1 MRRRASS
8 ARLGMPLGL
17 SAAVHLA
24 LFALAFVARPDPQR
38 AMPPVYRVNLYAA
51 PPGPR
56 QAGVGRPP
64 QAAREAPT
72 PTPSPAPPPAAP
84 ETRERDMPLPDTK
97 PIPTRRPQQQAT
109 PNPSPTRSTT
119 AGTGKAAE
127 TPPAETKAAPRQPEA
142 PTAGGGPEGGRGTDV
157 ANVNT
162 PGIDFPYPAYLQNIV
177 RQIALRF
184 EPPERQSGLSATVFF
199 LIRRDGSID
208 GTRFTKRSGNR
219 AFDVEAMAALEAAS
233 RQPGFGP
240 LPDGFGDDVL
250 PVYFNFDPNIIR

>member
-8 ARLGMPLGL
+8 ARLGMPLGV

-24 LFALAFVARPDPQR
+24 LFALAVLARPDAAPTL
-38 AMPPVYRVNLYAA
+38 PPVYRVNLYAA

-56 QAGVGRPP
+56 QAGVVRPP
-64 QAAREAPT
+64 RAAQQAPA

-84 ETRERDMPLPDTK
+84 ETRERDMPLPDTR
-97 PIPTRRPQQQAT
+97 PVPARRPQQQAT
-109 PNPSPTRSTT
+109 PNPSPTRSNT

-127 TPPAETKAAPRQPEA
+127 TPPRETKAAAQPAA

-157 ANVNT
+157 ANVST
-162 PGIDFPYPAYLQNIV
+162 PGIEFPYPAYLQNIV
-177 RQIALRF
+177 RQIAVRF
-184 EPPERQSGLSATVFF
+184 EPPDRQAGLKAQIFF

-208 GTRFTKRSGNR
+208 GVRFTQRSGNR

-250 PVYFNFDPNIIR
+250 PIYFSFDPAIIR

>member
-8 ARLGMPLGL
+8 ARLGMPLGV

-24 LFALAFVARPDPQR
+24 LFALAILVRPDAPPTL
-38 AMPPVYRVNLYAA
+38 PPVYRVNLYAA

-56 QAGVGRPP
+56 QAGVVRPP
-64 QAAREAPT
+64 QATRAAPE

-84 ETRERDMPLPDTK
+84 ETRERDMPMPDTR
-97 PIPTRRPQQQAT
+97 PLPTRRPQQQAT
-109 PNPSPTRSTT
+109 PNPSPTRSPTT
-119 AGTGKAAE
+119 GTGKAAE
-127 TPPAETKAAPRQPEA
+127 PKPAETKAAPRQEA
-142 PTAGGGPEGGRGTDV
+142 PTAGGGPQGGRGTDV

-162 PGIDFPYPAYLQNIV
+162 PGIEFPYPAYLQNIV

-184 EPPERQSGLSATVFF
+184 EPPDREAALSATVFF

-208 GTRFTKRSGNR
+208 GVRFTKRSGNR